1 MTKRFWLS
9 VVVLFVVSMVLDFV
23 IHGWHLHAAYQA
35 LPNLYRS
42 DADSQ
47 HYFGWM
53 LLAHALIAYAFVWI
67 FLKGREAKPW
77 FGQGLRFGFVIA
89 VLTQIPTYLI
99 YYAVQPMPAHL
110 VAAQIGLGTI
120 ACLIEGLVVAG
131 MNKN

>member
-9 VVVLFVVSMVLDFV
+9 FIVLFVVSMLLDFL

-53 LLAHALIAYAFVWI
+53 LVAHALIAYAFVWI
-67 FLKGREAKPW
+67 YLRGREDKPW
-77 FGQGLRFGFVIA
+77 LGQGLRFGFLIA
-89 VLTQIPTYLI
+89 VLSLIPTFLI
-99 YYAVQPMPAHL
+99 YYVVQPMPAAL
-110 VAAQIGLGTI
+110 VAQQILLGTL
-120 ACLIEGLVVAG
+120 ACLIEGIVVAG
-131 MNKN
+131 MNK